1 MEYRKTYRIV
11 AGKKKKDLQL
21 DEDFAILHKDLW
33 LRFPQYVHSMG
44 LALGLVS
51 GLADEIKEVGWKN
64 RNYRNPEIIIYLV
77 RRNKAEEKK

>member
-1 MEYRKTYRIV
+1 MSEQNISATEERFTIKFIERI
-11 AGKKKKDLQL
+11 KSWNTERLIELLQEKKKDLQL

-51 GLADEIKEVGWKN
+51 GLADKIKEVG
-64 RNYRNPEIIIYLV
+64 
-77 RRNKAEEKK
+77 